1 MEKIKYDFNVR
12 EEIFGATVLN
22 LKTGERQY
30 ISKEELDILLNKKV
44 FPNNIY
50 VDYKNIDF
58 QIKFIPLTDRNINY
72 FSFADISYVEVTRAC
87 NLRCVHCLNN
97 SGNKLSNQLS
107 YEELVKLIL
116 DYSKNGIQEIR
127 FTGGEPL
134 VYEYIYDLIKLAS
147 DNGIYTS
154 IGTNGTLITK
164 SVANKLNEAGL
175 KYAVVSIDGTCE
187 KHNEIRGI
195 GNYEKSINGIKNL
208 EDVGIKTR
216 VNSVIMKSN
225 MEDIIKLAKQ
235 FNKEHRHL
243 MIRRFIESG
252 RGETLVDNVMSKND
266 YDYVKECL
274 KEELANDNYING
286 HYLRVK
292 TEKISDRIK
301 LPFDI
306 SDGCKAGKRAIIIT
320 PEGNIHLCGFLAA
333 QGFPP
338 IDNIRDVVE
347 WKDTWKKMNQT
358 SCLGNLKQKLVNY
371 NNIENIQE
379 TNCLAYVQ
387 NYINRGLL

>member
-1 MEKIKYDFNVR
+1 MEKSKYDFNVR
-12 EEIFGATVLN
+12 EEVFGATILD
-22 LKTGERQY
+22 LKSGERQY
-30 ISKEELDILLNKKV
+30 ITKEELKKLLENNTFPTDIYSKY
-44 FPNNIY
+44 NN
-50 VDYKNIDF
+50 NSF
-58 QIKFIPLTDRNINY
+58 NIKFTPLENQNINY

-97 SGNKLSNQLS
+97 SGSILENQLS
-107 YEELVKLIL
+107 YDELRHLIL
-116 DYSKNGIQEIR
+116 DYAKNGIQEIR

-134 VYEYIYDLIKLAS
+134 VYKKIYNLISLATE
-147 DNGIYTS
+147 NGIYTS
-154 IGTNGTLITK
+154 IGTNGTLITEE
-164 SVANKLNEAGL
+164 VANRLKDVGL
-175 KYAVVSIDGTCE
+175 KYAVVSIDGTKE
-187 KHNEIRGI
+187 KHDEIRGE
-195 GNYEKSINGIKNL
+195 GNYGKTINGIKNL
-208 EDVGIKTR
+208 ENAGIKTR
-216 VNSVIMKSN
+216 VNSVIMKNN

-252 RGETLVDNVMSKND
+252 RGENLVDNVMNKTD
-266 YDYVKECL
+266 YDFVKDCL
-274 KEELANDNYING
+274 KEELLNDDYING
-286 HYLRVK
+286 HYLRSK

-338 IDNIRDVVE
+338 IANIRE
-347 WKDTWKKMNQT
+347 ISNWKDTWKNMNQT
-358 SCLGNLKQKLVNY
+358 SCLKQLKEKLLDY

-387 NYINRGLL
+387 NYINRGKL

>member
-1 MEKIKYDFNVR
+1 MEQIKYDFNVR
-12 EEIFGATVLN
+12 EEVFGATILN
-22 LKTGERQY
+22 LNTGERQY
-30 ISKEELDILLNKKV
+30 ITTEELKLLLEKNKFPSDIYKGY
-44 FPNNIY
+44 NNIEF
-50 VDYKNIDF
+50 K
-58 QIKFIPLTDRNINY
+58 IKFTPLKNKVNY

-87 NLRCVHCLNN
+87 NLRCLHCLNN
-97 SGNKLSNQLS
+97 SGTKLENQLS
-107 YEELVKLIL
+107 YEELKNLIL
-116 DYSKNGIQEIR
+116 KYSENGIQEIR

-134 VYEYIYDLIKLAS
+134 VYKNIYDLIKLAT

-164 SVANKLNEAGL
+164 DIANKLKKAGL
-175 KYAVVSIDGTCE
+175 KYAIVSIDGTIE
-187 KHNEIRGI
+187 KHDEIRGK
-195 GNYEKSINGIKNL
+195 GNYEKSINGIENL
-208 EDVGIKTR
+208 EEVGIKTR
-216 VNSVIMKSN
+216 VNSVIMKTN

-235 FNKEHRHL
+235 FNKERRYL

-252 RGETLVDNVMSKND
+252 RGENLVDNVLSKSD
-266 YDYVKECL
+266 YEFVKNSL
-274 KEELANDNYING
+274 KEELLNDNYING

-320 PEGNIHLCGFLAA
+320 PEGNVHFCGFLAA

-338 IDNIRDVVE
+338 IDNVRQISN
-347 WKDTWKKMNQT
+347 WKETWKKMNQT
-358 SCLGNLKQKLVNY
+358 SCLKLLKEKLNDY